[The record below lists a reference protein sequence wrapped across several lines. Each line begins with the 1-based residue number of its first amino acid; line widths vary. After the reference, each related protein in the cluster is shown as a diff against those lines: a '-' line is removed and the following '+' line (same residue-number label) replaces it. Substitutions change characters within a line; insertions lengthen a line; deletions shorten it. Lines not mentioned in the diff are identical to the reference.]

1 MSSPIA
7 LERRAASRQA
17 LVNLH
22 QNLSHGRRV
31 RTLAA
36 ALANHIRTLTGD
48 TETRCLDVG
57 CGDMTI
63 AEAVHALALNTDW
76 RCIDVHPLPER
87 LADDARWRKYRPFD
101 GRTIPYAD
109 SEFDVAV
116 ICDVLHH
123 TPDNAASLLREAA
136 RVARYVLLKDH
147 FEYGPYSRSMLRL
160 MDFVGQLGLR
170 HQRAGA
176 LLHEKR
182 ARWPR
187 CVAAVDDRPAR
198 RGARALFAS
207 ARRALRASPIVAV
220 HCRVAARVNR
230 RTGAL
235 RS

>member
-48 TETRCLDVG
+48 TQTRCLDVG

-101 GRTIPYAD
+101 GRTIPYSD

-147 FEYGPYSRSMLRL
+147 FEYGRYSRSMLRL
-160 MDFVGQLGLR
+160 MDFVGNWGYGISVPERYFTRSELARLAASQQLTIDRLDVGLELYSHLPVVR
-170 HQRAGA
+170 SVLRPSWQFI
-176 LLHEKR
+176 
-182 ARWPR
+182 
-187 CVAAVDDRPAR
+187 AV
-198 RGARALFAS
+198 L
-207 ARRALRASPIVAV
+207 RRA
-220 HCRVAARVNR
+220 
-230 RTGAL
+230 
-235 RS
+235 